1 MENLRE
7 EFDRSDIIR
16 DMIDKIR
23 GIVVDESNNGREK
36 VEVFVS
42 IMFIVECFVDKNILS
57 DDCVICFEELGKEG
71 EVMCTPCSH
80 VFHEDCIAKWLEKG
94 NSCPICRHDLSDI

>member
-1 MENLRE
+1 MSYDLLYQSLRDNMENLRE

-23 GIVVDESNNGREK
+23 GIVVDESNNG
-36 VEVFVS
+36 
-42 IMFIVECFVDKNILS
+42 
-57 DDCVICFEELGKEG
+57 ELGKEG

-94 NSCPICRHDLSDI
+94 NSCPICRHDLSNI